1 MNITDMNRAIALAKS
16 DSNLDHVVEGDFY
29 GFGLSDFQ
37 PVECSLEQVAKLIRY
52 QARYL
57 NGDWDHRAIDAVVM
71 ARRKFRLEKEI
82 LMDRA
87 IELLEEANKFIGM
100 YPKDPLAVKINKF
113 IKQCKVA

>member
-1 MNITDMNRAIALAKS
+1 
-16 DSNLDHVVEGDFY
+16 
-29 GFGLSDFQ
+29 
-37 PVECSLEQVAKLIRY
+37 
-52 QARYL
+52 
-57 NGDWDHRAIDAVVM
+57 M